1 MNININAELFDK
13 LKIAAQKQDIKAVYE
28 IIHKIERDRELRDLA
43 REVYKLYRK
52 TKNQETLQLYNDIK
66 HNIAELQK

>member
-13 LKIAAQKQDIKAVYE
+13 LKIAAQKQNIKAVYE
-28 IIHKIERDRELRDLA
+28 IIRKIERDRELRDIA

>member
-28 IIHKIERDRELRDLA
+28 IIRKIERDRELRDIA

>member
-13 LKIAAQKQDIKAVYE
+13 LKIAAQKQNIKTVYE
-28 IIHKIERDRELRDLA
+28 IIRKIERDRELRDLA